1 MFGGMKFFIILKS
14 MKLPLFTGFSST
26 SSRNPLLGLFN

>member
-26 SSRNPLLGLFN
+26 SSRNPFVKTF